1 MKGIVFLSMLLTN
14 LIIFASQTER
24 QVGEFNELLLKS
36 KFQVS
41 LKQGT
46 EFKVVIEVLEEGED
60 VENLI
65 TEVKKGVL
73 EIYTKK
79 KDFKDK
85 NFHVTVY
92 FKDLTSI
99 HVKNDGEVFTEP
111 NVVIKQD
118 SIALNCSIGGK
129 IKVGVEAN
137 SLSATIKQGGSIMLH
152 GKASKFYASV
162 FTNGNLSAS
171 KLENEQ
177 AWAEVK
183 MGGTIIL
190 KPKEYLNAF
199 VSMGGNIKYQGEPKK
214 VDQEVKVG
222 GEIKKIK

>member
-1 MKGIVFLSMLLTN
+1 MKGLLT
-14 LIIFASQTER
+14 LFAILLFTALNANENVR
-24 QVGEFNELLLKS
+24 QVGDFDELLLKS

-46 EFKVVIEVLEEGED
+46 ENKVVINVLEEGED

-65 TEVKKGVL
+65 TEVNKGVL

-92 FKDLTSI
+92 FKDLKSI

-111 NVVIKQD
+111 DVVIKED
-118 SIALNCSIGGK
+118 SISLNCSIGGK
-129 IKVGVEAN
+129 IKVSVEAT
-137 SLSATIKQGGSIMLH
+137 SLSATIKQGGSIMLQGSAKRFH
-152 GKASKFYASV
+152 SSV

-171 KLENEQ
+171 KLVNDE

-190 KPKEYLNAF
+190 KPKEYLNAK

-214 VDQEVKVG
+214 IDQEVKVG